1 MLLQTGMPCV
11 FDIPGASAFLKG
23 NGGGEEVGKRNWE
36 ERREGKL
43 CSGPKVNNLKK
54 SNSLNGKNGFNEI
67 SLGLAA
73 SVLVVHFTVGIAAH
87 GF

>member
-36 ERREGKL
+36 ERREGKQP
-43 CSGPKVNNLKK
+43 SGYN
-54 SNSLNGKNGFNEI
+54 
-67 SLGLAA
+67 
-73 SVLVVHFTVGIAAH
+73 T
-87 GF
+87 